1 MSKSS
6 INIGSIP
13 NDETGDTL
21 RSGATKIND
30 NFDEV
35 YSTLGD
41 GSNLFVG
48 FGKTAISIASGSN
61 NIGIGSTAPGSKLV
75 VSGNVFISG
84 VTTTSGLTVNSG
96 IVTATQ
102 IGAGTT
108 TASAGIVTYYGD
120 ASNTFSARW
129 TVTASVPNNFN
140 FVGTGFTTSTADP
153 ILYLAR
159 GLTYQ
164 FVNNSGTGGEII
176 IKTGFSTDASLTY
189 NDGVIGNGTTNSS
202 ITFTVPYNAPNTL
215 YYMSNTN
222 TGMGNTIVV
231 FPNLYT

>member
-1 MSKSS
+1 MPSQVQLRRGTTAQ
-6 INIGSIP
+6 NAAF
-13 NDETGDTL
+13 TGAAGELSVNTTSNSL
-21 RSGATKIND
+21 RVHN
-30 NFDEV
+30 
-35 YSTLGD
+35 
-41 GSNLFVG
+41 
-48 FGKTAISIASGSN
+48 
-61 NIGIGSTAPGSKLV
+61 GSTAGGFELARADMSNV
-75 VSGNVFISG
+75 GIGTTITVSTVNATNGAITSLNVGYTTSTNLNVTGITSISG
-84 VTTTSGLTVNSG
+84 VSANSG
-96 IVTATQ
+96 IVTSS
-102 IGAGTT
+102 TT
-108 TASAGIVTYYGD
+108 TGIVTYYGD

-140 FVGTGFTTSTADP
+140 FVGTGFTQSTADP

-176 IKTGFSTDASLTY
+176 IKSGFSTDASLTY
-189 NDGVIGNGTTNSS
+189 NDGVIGNGTTNST

>member
-1 MSKSS
+1 MPSQVQFRRGTTAQ
-6 INIGSIP
+6 NAAF
-13 NDETGDTL
+13 TGAAGELSVNTTSNSL
-21 RSGATKIND
+21 RVHN
-30 NFDEV
+30 
-35 YSTLGD
+35 
-41 GSNLFVG
+41 
-48 FGKTAISIASGSN
+48 
-61 NIGIGSTAPGSKLV
+61 GSTAGGFELARADMSNV
-75 VSGNVFISG
+75 GIGTTITVSTANATNATITSLSVGFTTSTNLNVTG
-84 VTTTSGLTVNSG
+84 VTTTSGLTVTSG
-96 IVTATQ
+96 IVTATS
-102 IGAGTT
+102 A
-108 TASAGIVTYYGD
+108 AGIVTYYGD
-120 ASNTFSARW
+120 VSNAIDARW

-140 FVGTGFTTSTADP
+140 FVGTGFTASTADP

-176 IKTGFSTDASLTY
+176 IKTGFSTNSTLTY
-189 NDGVIGNGTTNSS
+189 NDGVIGNGTTNST